1 MPCVNGV
8 AVLRR
13 AREGD
18 GMWTLLII
26 LLIVWLGLSILGF
39 VVKGL
44 IWLAVLGIVLF
55 LATLVVGLIRG
66 ARNRT

>member
-8 AVLRR
+8 AVPRR
-13 AREGD
+13 AREAD
-18 GMWTLLII
+18 RMWTLLII

-55 LATLVVGLIRG
+55 LATLVIGLIRG